1 MSVILTA
8 HLFHGIGKSTLNQ
21 VEDLAQK
28 KSCAAGTF
36 LFHAGDRADHLYLFW
51 TKAGSGC
58 APAMVATLRL

>member
-1 MSVILTA
+1 MSVILAA
-8 HLFHGIGKSTLNQ
+8 HLFHGISKSTLNQ

-36 LFHAGDRADHLYLFW
+36 VFHAGDRPTTFTFW

-58 APAMVATLRL
+58 APAMVATFRL